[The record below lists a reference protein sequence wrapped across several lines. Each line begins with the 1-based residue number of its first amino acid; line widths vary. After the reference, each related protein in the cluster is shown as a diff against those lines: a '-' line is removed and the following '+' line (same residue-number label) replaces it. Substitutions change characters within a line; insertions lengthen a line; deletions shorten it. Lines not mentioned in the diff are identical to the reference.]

1 MNVSKLEFRNIGNL
15 NTVNTLNILYCKGF
29 LCIMPRLRDSVERWL
44 THENYSFNLSNTAD
58 VSFKTLIK
66 NGDGLGNDIEVF
78 EPKGQENILVVGV
91 KVSFHHKLIRR
102 FLELNEEEQEKI
114 KTKIVDFCYS
124 IKAVHKF
131 LDENGKKMVGVY
143 IVLDKPEQLNQSFFI
158 KTLQEIIEMSE
169 KTNRF
174 LIKAF

>member
-1 MNVSKLEFRNIGNL
+1 MF
-15 NTVNTLNILYCKGF
+15 
-29 LCIMPRLRDSVERWL
+29 IMSGIKDSVERWL
-44 THENYSFNLSNTAD
+44 IHENYSFNLSNTD
-58 VSFKTLIK
+58 DTSFKILIK
-66 NGDGLGNDIEVF
+66 NGDGLGNNIEVF
-78 EPKGQENILVVGV
+78 GPNGQENILVIGV

-102 FLELNEEEQEKI
+102 FLELNETEQEKI
-114 KTKIVDFCYS
+114 KTKIADFCYS

-143 IVLDKPEQLNQSFFI
+143 IVLDKPEQLNQPFFT

>member
-1 MNVSKLEFRNIGNL
+1 MSG
-15 NTVNTLNILYCKGF
+15 
-29 LCIMPRLRDSVERWL
+29 LRDSVERWL
-44 THENYSFNLSNTAD
+44 THENYSFNLSNSDDA
-58 VSFKTLIK
+58 SFKILIK
-66 NGDGLGNDIEVF
+66 NGDGLGNNIEVF
-78 EPKGQENILVVGV
+78 EPKGQESILVIGV

-102 FLELNEEEQEKI
+102 FLELNETEQETI
-114 KTKIVDFCYS
+114 KTKIADFCYS

-131 LDENGKKMVGVY
+131 LDESGKKMVGVY
-143 IVLDKPEQLNQSFFI
+143 IVLDKPEQLNQPFFT

>member
-1 MNVSKLEFRNIGNL
+1 MSG
-15 NTVNTLNILYCKGF
+15 
-29 LCIMPRLRDSVERWL
+29 LRDNVERWL
-44 THENYSFNLSNTAD
+44 IHENYSFKLSDSDDT
-58 VSFKTLIK
+58 SFKILIR
-66 NGDGLGNDIEVF
+66 NGDGLGNNIDVF
-78 EPKGQENILVVGV
+78 EPKDQENVLVAGV

-102 FLELNEEEQEKI
+102 FLELNETEQEKI
-114 KTKIVDFCYS
+114 KTKIADFCYS

-131 LDENGKKMVGVY
+131 LDENGKKMVGIY

>member
-1 MNVSKLEFRNIGNL
+1 MH
-15 NTVNTLNILYCKGF
+15 
-29 LCIMPRLRDSVERWL
+29 IMSGLIDNVERWL
-44 THENYSFNLSNTAD
+44 IHENYSFKQSNSDDT
-58 VSFKTLIK
+58 SFKILIK
-66 NGDGLGNDIEVF
+66 NGDGLGNNIEMF
-78 EPKGQENILVVGV
+78 EPKEQENILVIGV

-102 FLELNEEEQEKI
+102 FLELNETEQERI
-114 KTKIVDFCYS
+114 KTKIADFCYS

-143 IVLDKPEQLNQSFFI
+143 IVLDKPEQLNQPFFI
-158 KTLQEIIEMSE
+158 KTLEEIIEMSE

>member
-1 MNVSKLEFRNIGNL
+1 MF
-15 NTVNTLNILYCKGF
+15 
-29 LCIMPRLRDSVERWL
+29 IMPGLRDSVERWL
-44 THENYSFNLSNTAD
+44 IHENYSFKLSNTD
-58 VSFKTLIK
+58 DTSFKILIK
-66 NGDGLGNDIEVF
+66 NGDGLGNNIEVF
-78 EPKGQENILVVGV
+78 EPREQEKILVIGV

-102 FLELNEEEQEKI
+102 FLELNESEQETI
-114 KTKIVDFCYS
+114 KTKITNFCYS

-143 IVLDKPEQLNQSFFI
+143 IVLDKPEQLNQPFFI

>member
-1 MNVSKLEFRNIGNL
+1 MSG
-15 NTVNTLNILYCKGF
+15 
-29 LCIMPRLRDSVERWL
+29 LRDSVERWL
-44 THENYSFNLSNTAD
+44 IHENYSFKQSNSDDT
-58 VSFKTLIK
+58 SFKILIK
-66 NGDGLGNDIEVF
+66 NGDGLGNNLEVF
-78 EPKGQENILVVGV
+78 EPKGQENVLVIGV

-102 FLELNEEEQEKI
+102 FLELNETEQEKI

-143 IVLDKPEQLNQSFFI
+143 IVLDKPEQLNQAFFI
-158 KTLQEIIEMSE
+158 KTLEEIIEMSE

>member
-1 MNVSKLEFRNIGNL
+1 MSG
-15 NTVNTLNILYCKGF
+15 
-29 LCIMPRLRDSVERWL
+29 LRDNVERWL
-44 THENYSFNLSNTAD
+44 IHENYSFKLSDSDDT
-58 VSFKTLIK
+58 SFKILIR
-66 NGDGLGNDIEVF
+66 NGDGLGNNIEVF
-78 EPKGQENILVVGV
+78 EPKDQENVLVAGV

-102 FLELNEEEQEKI
+102 FLELNEIEQEKI

-131 LDENGKKMVGVY
+131 LDENGKKMVGIY